1 MMAYLFVLLAVAV
14 RFLPHPWAFTP
25 VVGSLLFFGA
35 HRSRR
40 ELWIALAC
48 LAASDVVL
56 TKLVYAFPLGWDY
69 LVTWLWYAAILGLGT
84 GLRRRQKPLWLI
96 AAALTGS
103 ISFFLLSNF
112 TYWAYW
118 KPFPMNLKGLEM
130 AYAAGLP
137 FFRRALEGDLVFTLA
152 MFAAP
157 FAFGALSGAIKQ
169 LGDTTAASYS

>member
-1 MMAYLFVLLAVAV
+1 MAYLFVLLAVAV

-48 LAASDVVL
+48 LAGSDVVL
-56 TKLVYAFPLGWDY
+56 TKMVYAFPLGWDY
-69 LVTWLWYAAILGLGT
+69 LVTWLWYALILGLGT
-84 GLRRRQKPLWLI
+84 ALRRHQKPLWLI
-96 AAALTGS
+96 AAALSGS
-103 ISFFLLSNF
+103 ISFFLVSNF

-118 KPFPMNLKGLEM
+118 KAFPMNLKGLEM

-137 FFRRALEGDLVFTLA
+137 FFRRALEGDLLFTLA
-152 MFAAP
+152 MFAVP
-157 FAFGALSGAIKQ
+157 LAFEALSRTLSQ
-169 LGDTTAASYS
+169 FGDKTAAS

>member
-1 MMAYLFVLLAVAV
+1 MMAYLFLLLAVAV

-56 TKLVYAFPLGWDY
+56 TKLVYAFPMGWDY
-69 LVTWLWYAAILGLGT
+69 LVTWAWYAAILGLGT
-84 GLRRRQKPLWLI
+84 GLRRHQKPRWVI

-118 KPFPMNLKGLEM
+118 KPFPMNLKGLEV
-130 AYAAGLP
+130 AYVAGLP
-137 FFRRALEGDLVFTLA
+137 FFRRALEGDLLFTIA

-157 FAFGALSGAIKQ
+157 LAFEALSGMFKN
-169 LGDTTAASYS
+169 LGDHTAAT

>member
-1 MMAYLFVLLAVAV
+1 MLAYAFVLLAVVV

-48 LAASDVVL
+48 LAASDVLL
-56 TKLVYAFPLGWDY
+56 TKLVYGFPFGWDY
-69 LVTWLWYAAILGLGT
+69 LVTWMWYGAILGLGT
-84 GLRRRQKPLWLI
+84 RLERNRKPLWVI
-96 AAALTGS
+96 AAGLTGS
-103 ISFFLLSNF
+103 VSFFLLSNF

-130 AYAAGLP
+130 AYVAGLP
-137 FFRRALEGDLVFTLA
+137 FFRHALEGDLLFTIA
-152 MFAAP
+152 MFATP
-157 FAFGALSGAIKQ
+157 LSFAALSGVFRN
-169 LGDTTAASYS
+169 LGDRTAAT